1 MDAMDIE
8 AAYIHGYATIVFM
21 FPEKTDLEGKK

>member
-1 MDAMDIE
+1 MLWIYIE
-8 AAYIHGYATIVFM
+8 AAYIHGYAMKVFM

>member
-8 AAYIHGYATIVFM
+8 AAYIHGDAMKVFM